1 MWHLGMWPVGLVG
14 WVEVRDLGGL
24 CKEPPLCVQAF
35 GRQQPEKTGGAG
47 AAASLSNWDRL
58 THLMCDNSGSSF
70 LEVLWKGYCLCCQ
83 EGELSACTDIKVRA
97 QDPWDELMRGAVQ
110 LESIQ

>member
-1 MWHLGMWPVGLVG
+1 
-14 WVEVRDLGGL
+14 
-24 CKEPPLCVQAF
+24 
-35 GRQQPEKTGGAG
+35 
-47 AAASLSNWDRL
+47 
-58 THLMCDNSGSSF
+58 MCDNSGSSF

-97 QDPWDELMRGAVQ
+97 QDQWDELMRGAVQ

>member
-1 MWHLGMWPVGLVG
+1 MRSGILEGFARNHLCVCRP
-14 WVEVRDLGGL
+14 LGGN
-24 CKEPPLCVQAF
+24 K
-35 GRQQPEKTGGAG
+35 PEKTGGAG

-97 QDPWDELMRGAVQ
+97 QDQWDELMRGAVQ